1 MALISPGV
9 QVTIVDESNYLSA
22 ATNSVPYFLIATA
35 QDKVSGSGVGVAAG
49 TLAANANRAYLITS
63 QRDLTATFGN
73 PFFYKTTVGTP
84 INGYELN
91 EYGLLAAYSALGVSN
106 RAYIQRCDID
116 LTELTASLVRPTGEP
131 DNNTYW
137 LDTANTLWGIF
148 EWNSVTE
155 AFSNQVPTVITDT
168 DYLSGGVPVTDFGA
182 IGDYAVVA
190 TNVANPVYY
199 KNGAA
204 TTAQTSSTVLSDLY
218 NTWVLV
224 GSNDWKLSWPTA
236 TATNAV
242 TADLTATNTIVING
256 TSVAVPAIPNNDV
269 AGLSAAI
276 NTAAIT
282 GVYSAVIDNK
292 LCLFADATATADGS
306 TADEGIIVINSVG
319 STAGL
324 ITTLGFTTNDAYYA
338 PVLQQSVSY
347 QNPRW
352 NASGT
357 TPRPTGSVW
366 NKINSVNLGTTMVVK
381 KYSTALAAFV
391 QQAATVYAN
400 DWTANA
406 NLDATG
412 GGKNIPAGTT
422 YTQYNVDPEASGVV
436 ADPYNNTY
444 TLQVF
449 ERVTLG
455 ATVVTGD
462 DTTPVF
468 TNGETFTIQTSTA
481 NSSTLTTAVTATLA
495 GTTTAAF
502 VAAVSAANVAGVNV
516 FCESCN

>member
-49 TLAANANRAYLITS
+49 TLAANANKAYLITS

-276 NTAAIT
+276 NSANAGAGIT
-282 GVYSAVIDNK
+282 GVYSAVIS
-292 LCLFADATATADGS
+292 CS
-306 TADEGIIVINSVG
+306 
-319 STAGL
+319 
-324 ITTLGFTTNDAYYA
+324 
-338 PVLQQSVSY
+338 
-347 QNPRW
+347 
-352 NASGT
+352 
-357 TPRPTGSVW
+357 
-366 NKINSVNLGTTMVVK
+366 
-381 KYSTALAAFV
+381 
-391 QQAATVYAN
+391 
-400 DWTANA
+400 
-406 NLDATG
+406 
-412 GGKNIPAGTT
+412 
-422 YTQYNVDPEASGVV
+422 
-436 ADPYNNTY
+436 
-444 TLQVF
+444 
-449 ERVTLG
+449 
-455 ATVVTGD
+455 
-462 DTTPVF
+462 
-468 TNGETFTIQTSTA
+468 
-481 NSSTLTTAVTATLA
+481 
-495 GTTTAAF
+495 
-502 VAAVSAANVAGVNV
+502 
-516 FCESCN
+516 SCNSKQRCCRTQCRH